1 MKISVKKISEL
12 SGFSQAT
19 VSNALTGKRRVG
31 RETAEKILRIA
42 CEHGYAVEK
51 RVRRIR
57 VVTYRDSGEVFSD
70 SPFFSALLEGIENEC
85 RAKGYE
91 TTIINLYC
99 RHEDYGEQV
108 EALLADRGS
117 GIILIG
123 TELTEETARVFQEAT
138 VPLVV
143 VDCWLP
149 RVPMNAVLMENED
162 SVMEAVEY
170 LIHQGHRAIGYIK
183 SNVRIQNFECRA
195 RGFFRA
201 LAAHGIAPEDR
212 FITEVPPSTQGAHAV
227 FEEMIAAGR
236 RMPTAFFAD
245 NDMMALGAMQTLQA
259 HGFRVPQDISIVGF
273 DDIVF
278 SQSFSPGLTTI
289 SVHKKE
295 LGQAAVRRL
304 IELVHE
310 PEQPIQRIQLVNELI
325 LRGSV
330 AMPPGEEE

>member
-1 MKISVKKISEL
+1 MKISVKKISKL

-42 CEHGYAVEK
+42 REHGYTMEK
-51 RVRRIR
+51 HVRRIR

-85 RAKGYE
+85 RAQGYE
-91 TTIINLYC
+91 TAIINLYC
-99 RHEDYGEQV
+99 RHEDYKEQV
-108 EALLADRGS
+108 EALLADRES

-123 TELTEETARVFQEAT
+123 TELKEETARVFQEAQM
-138 VPLVV
+138 PLVV

-170 LIHQGHRAIGYIK
+170 LIRQGHRAIGYIK
-183 SNVRIQNFECRA
+183 SNVRIQNFEHRA

-201 LAAHGIAPEDR
+201 LAAHDIAPEER
-212 FITEVPPSTQGAHAV
+212 FLIEVPPSTQGAHRV
-227 FEEMIAAGR
+227 FAELLEAGR
-236 RMPTAFFAD
+236 EMPTAFFAD

-259 HGFRVPQDISIVGF
+259 HGFRIPQDISIVGF

-289 SVHKKE
+289 RVHKKE

-304 IELVHE
+304 IELVHD
-310 PEQPIQRIQLVNELI
+310 PGQPVQRIQLINELV

-330 AMPPGEEE
+330 AMPPEED